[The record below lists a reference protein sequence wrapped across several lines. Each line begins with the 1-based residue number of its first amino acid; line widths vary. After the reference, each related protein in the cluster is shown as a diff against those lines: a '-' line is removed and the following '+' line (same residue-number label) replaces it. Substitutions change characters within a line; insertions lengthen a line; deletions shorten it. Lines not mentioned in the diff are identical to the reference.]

1 MYGEVKLLCLRINY
15 KNKRREVFLINQRK
29 MELSDKECLE
39 VAEKWSVE
47 QTLEE
52 ETNILDNHYQELL
65 SKRTILIDDIIG
77 DTTISKV
84 MMPLLEMDNDGSGE
98 KITIY
103 INTNGG
109 SVYDG
114 LVLCDIIERLKTKT
128 DVIVLGY
135 AYSMGSLILMSGKN
149 NPNVTRYC
157 YPFSTALI
165 HGGSSFVSGTSS
177 QVKDYFR
184 FNEKFEQRIADFIVS
199 HTNLSE
205 DDYAAIE
212 RYEAYMDSDEM
223 LEKGLVD
230 EIL

>member
-1 MYGEVKLLCLRINY
+1 MFVIIR
-15 KNKRREVFLINQRK
+15 RK

-47 QTLEE
+47 QTLAE
-52 ETNILDNHYQELL
+52 ETDILESQYQQLL
-65 SKRTILIDDIIG
+65 SRRIILIDDIIS

-84 MMPLLEMDNDGSGE
+84 VMPLLQMDNDGSGDE
-98 KITIY
+98 ITIY

-114 LVLCDIIERLKTKT
+114 LVLCDIIEGLKTPT
-128 DVIVLGY
+128 NVIVLGY

-177 QVKDYFR
+177 QVKDYFK
-184 FNEKFEQRIADFIVS
+184 FNEKYEQRIAKFIVS

-230 EIL
+230 KIL

>member
-1 MYGEVKLLCLRINY
+1 
-15 KNKRREVFLINQRK
+15 
-29 MELSDKECLE
+29 MELSDKEYIE
-39 VAEKWSVE
+39 MAEKLDAE
-47 QTLEE
+47 QCILEE
-52 ETNILDNHYQELL
+52 TAVVNAEYKKLL
-65 SKRTILIDDIIG
+65 SERKILLNDIISEN
-77 DTTISKV
+77 TMEKV
-84 MMPLLEMDNDGSGE
+84 VMPLLRMDNDGSGE

-114 LVLCDIIERLKTKT
+114 LVLCNIIEKLKTPT
-128 DVIVLGY
+128 EVIVLGY
-135 AYSMGSLILMSGKN
+135 AYSMGAIILMSGKN
-149 NPNVTRYC
+149 NPNVTRKC

-165 HGGSSFVSGTSS
+165 HGGSTYVSGSSS
-177 QVKDYFR
+177 QVKDYFK
-184 FNEKFEQRIADFIVS
+184 FNEKFEKRIADFIVS
-199 HTNLSE
+199 HTTLTE

>member
-1 MYGEVKLLCLRINY
+1 M
-15 KNKRREVFLINQRK
+15 NKRN
-29 MELSDKECLE
+29 MELSDKEYIE
-39 VAEKWSVE
+39 VAEKLNLE
-47 QTLEE
+47 QCILEE
-52 ETNILDNHYQELL
+52 TKIIENEHDRLIEE
-65 SKRTILIDDIIG
+65 RVILINDIISEN
-77 DTTISKV
+77 TIEKV
-84 MMPLLEMDNDGSGE
+84 VMPLIRMDNDGSGE

-109 SVYDG
+109 EVSNG
-114 LVLCDIIERLKTKT
+114 LVVCDLIEHLKTPT

-135 AYSMGSLILMSGKN
+135 AYSMGSLILMAGKN
-149 NPNVTRYC
+149 NENVKRYC
-157 YPFSTALI
+157 YPFSTALL

-177 QVKDYFR
+177 QVKDYFK
-184 FNEKFEQRIADFIVS
+184 FNEKYEKRIADFIVS

-230 EIL
+230 IIL

>member
-1 MYGEVKLLCLRINY
+1 
-15 KNKRREVFLINQRK
+15 
-29 MELSDKECLE
+29 MELSDKEYIEL
-39 VAEKWSVE
+39 AEKLDAE
-47 QTLEE
+47 QCILEE
-52 ETNILDNHYQELL
+52 TSVVNAEYKKLL
-65 SKRTILIDDIIG
+65 LERKILINDIISEN
-77 DTTISKV
+77 TMEKV
-84 MMPLLEMDNDGSGE
+84 IMPLLRMDNDGSGE

-114 LVLCDIIERLKTKT
+114 LVLCNIIEKLKTPT

-135 AYSMGSLILMSGKN
+135 AYSMGAIILMSGKN
-149 NPNVTRYC
+149 NPNVTRKC

-165 HGGSSFVSGTSS
+165 HGGSTYVSGSSS
-177 QVKDYFR
+177 QVKDYFK
-184 FNEKFEQRIADFIVS
+184 FNERFEKRIADFIVS
-199 HTNLSE
+199 HTTLTE

-230 EIL
+230 EII

>member
-1 MYGEVKLLCLRINY
+1 MNIK
-15 KNKRREVFLINQRK
+15 K
-29 MELSDKECLE
+29 MELSNKEYIEL
-39 VAEKWSVE
+39 AEKLDAE
-47 QTLEE
+47 QAILEE
-52 ETNILDNHYQELL
+52 TEIITNQYEELL
-65 SKRTILIDDIIG
+65 KKRILVINDVISELTIDKIL
-77 DTTISKV
+77 
-84 MMPLLEMDNDGSGE
+84 MPLIQMDNDGTGK

-103 INTNGG
+103 LNTNGG

-114 LVLCDIIERLKTKT
+114 LVICNYVERLKTET

-135 AYSMGSLILMSGKN
+135 AYSMGSIILMAGKN

-165 HGGSSFVSGTSS
+165 HGGSSYVSGTSS
-177 QVKDYFR
+177 QVKDYFK
-184 FNEKFEQRIADFIVS
+184 FNERFEKRISEFIVS

-230 EIL
+230 YIL

>member
-1 MYGEVKLLCLRINY
+1 M
-15 KNKRREVFLINQRK
+15 NKRN
-29 MELSDKECLE
+29 MELSDKEYVEL
-39 VAEKWSVE
+39 AEKLDAE
-47 QTLEE
+47 QVILEDTDIINNQYE
-52 ETNILDNHYQELL
+52 NLL
-65 SKRTILIDDIIG
+65 KNRIILINDVISEL
-77 DTTISKV
+77 TIDKV
-84 MMPLLEMDNDGSGE
+84 VMPLLQMDNDGSNE

-114 LVLCDIIERLKTKT
+114 LALCNIIERLKSPT
-128 DVIVLGY
+128 DIITLGY
-135 AYSMGSLILMSGKN
+135 AYSMGSIILMSGKN
-149 NPNVTRYC
+149 NPNVKRYC

-177 QVKDYFR
+177 QVKDYFK
-184 FNEKFEQRIADFIVS
+184 FNEKFEKRIADFIVS
-199 HTNLSE
+199 HTNLTDE
-205 DDYAAIE
+205 DYAAIE